1 MAIYQPSN
9 VIPSSFAGAGLGVVD
24 VNNNILISWQ
34 VNGNSPMTAF
44 RIQIYNNASSNE
56 SLVKETEIISLSN
69 PFYGTDNK
77 GNPQQFSTSEYIK
90 DTTWANWGL
99 SNGNEYKMVITQYW
113 GSGRSNSIEQWSG
126 SVFITQET
134 PSVSIAFSPELNA
147 EGQGAFANQGFT
159 ASVTPE
165 STLINSVRWQFGSID
180 GVPADGTVIEDSLVT
195 ILDDTGAIN
204 TSVLEYAYDGLFSG
218 NTYAIKCAVETHDGL
233 TVSTGWQ
240 AFEVNYVEAKTSAE
254 NEIAVECL
262 ADDSVLLSWAK
273 AKNIQGEISPSG
285 TQPTV
290 KDGLLLLN
298 ENETV
303 TWDKIDDEA
312 MNIEPP
318 YTVAWKGE
326 LCNWDVAS
334 IPVELK
340 PAVSSRIITEK
351 DDTESNDIVANGNT
365 LSFDASE
372 YFENGEYVIT
382 SQCIYGG
389 CLLVVC
395 EGYTPGYKSYD
406 HIVIRYNLT
415 KKTSDVLERINY
427 SQVFIAVCGDK
438 CAIAYTKES
447 GYIYTG
453 VVKIYYPNWT
463 YKTWEKSFSGNLT
476 YIMNVFAL
484 ESEQFLV
491 VYKYGGYY
499 IAFCFLSL
507 VGIDLSNSIESY
519 VYVMQADSSFIPIS
533 IFSFAETQDV
543 LLLWG
548 AVSLSTTYCY
558 KMKKNEKEQYCL
570 VSKEQVLI
578 DDTIPVS
585 PVGASWFLGQVA
597 YSKKLNI
604 YVSGKNSSGTCAYS
618 YDGVNWKTY
627 NGVFDYPIFVEA
639 ANMFVAG
646 NTSENKICYSYDGVE
661 WCFLSVVGDGNM
673 IVAPNITLPL
683 YQSSSHNHFVCYGYG
698 QYYIVNSDNKI
709 SDCLIL
715 FNFNK
720 KYDISGWFLS
730 LVIEENSSWI
740 MTTSMS
746 QETVNEPLTVDY
758 SCLSRTLPSTLK
770 IKIIE
775 KSAMSTGS
783 ATLTVDGFIG
793 GANLSSIS
801 GGSSNSETSFTEHD
815 ITVKIEHET
824 PSRDFESLD
833 VVAYVDYLF
842 TQNKVEYPKTLF
854 EAGGFSID
862 IVKASIHGSDYYT
875 KDWLAIQFENTK
887 TGSWCRYNIRNS
899 KRVAGMISAILELA
913 TDATQVIFIDA
924 SGYADSRGGFVL
936 KVDEPITSLKLTGKQ
951 ACDWLYIGNGDIDID
966 GAFSPKW
973 TEDTLFLADFSSERD
988 ALQAGTFASGG
999 SIVNALYRIDE
1010 GDNAL
1015 KPIYSAPTNIN
1026 RLKDYGLR
1034 SGKSYAW
1041 ELFYLDGDNVYSTPI
1056 KSSEVCKQLK
1066 VYSLIEASQD
1076 KDFPNVYHVVKVW
1089 RFGNNLS
1096 VGGISN
1102 NNTPNWLTN
1111 FTPYRLRQPSSRLGQ
1126 SGTLQALLS
1135 NYNRSENFYKDTVEM
1150 MDELKQASA
1159 SLNTF
1164 FLKDMKGNLYMVGIS
1179 GPITQTVSLK
1189 SKIQEVTISVPWEE
1203 VGDATNVSLIQLP
1216 TDEGWLKDQVFEMKF
1231 NANAETGILSAEYP
1245 ENYVGTTFEINDNE
1259 ELTANTPLYV
1269 AEASFELENG
1279 QVIAEVKTES

>member
-326 LCNWDVAS
+326 LCNWDVAI

-340 PAVSSRIITEK
+340 PTITERTITIPADSTLSTDIFVGGVTTKEYALKNSAISGKTFESFFRFKNHCYCIYEGMSDQFRTGYFKTPLYVNK
-351 DDTESNDIVANGNT
+351 DGDEVLSDTLEEYGTTYTSYNSCVGSEYLLITYRYSTGIGTAYVKWRNCYRMYNGNEWT
-365 LSFDASE
+365 DEFLISE
-372 YFENGEYVIT
+372 
-382 SQCIYGG
+382 
-389 CLLVVC
+389 
-395 EGYTPGYKSYD
+395 
-406 HIVIRYNLT
+406 
-415 KKTSDVLERINY
+415 
-427 SQVFIAVCGDK
+427 
-438 CAIAYTKES
+438 
-447 GYIYTG
+447 
-453 VVKIYYPNWT
+453 
-463 YKTWEKSFSGNLT
+463 
-476 YIMNVFAL
+476 
-484 ESEQFLV
+484 
-491 VYKYGGYY
+491 
-499 IAFCFLSL
+499 
-507 VGIDLSNSIESY
+507 
-519 VYVMQADSSFIPIS
+519 
-533 IFSFAETQDV
+533 FAETDKASQWKATKSIIYSDGV
-543 LLLWG
+543 FYLVVKYVEMIRIICISEESTAMKSLLDIDTDSYAFFCHEKDNVFWLYTKTETIKLKLNPNG
-548 AVSLSTTYCY
+548 ESKIIDSYNSPPPNTENSKIEYFTELGLFFSYGGSNT
-558 KMKKNEKEQYCL
+558 NEKTFYSVNGYEWIDTQYRL
-570 VSKEQVLI
+570 FFLAYDEIRRVL
-578 DDTIPVS
+578 TATLYG
-585 PVGASWFLGQVA
+585 GAFDRLG
-597 YSKKLNI
+597 
-604 YVSGKNSSGTCAYS
+604 YS
-618 YDGVNWKTY
+618 YDGINWENIEGTNY
-627 NGVFDYPIFVEA
+627 FDSK
-639 ANMFVAG
+639 AG
-646 NTSENKICYSYDGVE
+646 GSRS
-661 WCFLSVVGDGNM
+661 FLSTGELCGFS
-673 IVAPNITLPL
+673 ARHSALYEFHTLPIG
-683 YQSSSHNHFVCYGYG
+683 FKT
-698 QYYIVNSDNKI
+698 I
-709 SDCLIL
+709 
-715 FNFNK
+715 K
-720 KYDISGWFLS
+720 KVPISGWLMDYLQESYMDFGQPTASTQNNVNDSVDFTFSTYTRTFPETILS
-730 LVIEENSSWI
+730 L
-740 MTTSMS
+740 T
-746 QETVNEPLTVDY
+746 
-758 SCLSRTLPSTLK
+758 
-770 IKIIE
+770 E
-775 KSAMSTGS
+775 KSAMSTGI
-783 ATLTVDGFIG
+783 ATITVDGFIG

-815 ITVKIEHET
+815 ITVKIEYET

-862 IVKASIHGSDYYT
+862 IVKASIHGFDYYT

-887 TGSWCRYNIRNS
+887 TGSWSRYNIRNS

-951 ACDWLYIGNGDIDID
+951 ACDWLYIGNGYIDID